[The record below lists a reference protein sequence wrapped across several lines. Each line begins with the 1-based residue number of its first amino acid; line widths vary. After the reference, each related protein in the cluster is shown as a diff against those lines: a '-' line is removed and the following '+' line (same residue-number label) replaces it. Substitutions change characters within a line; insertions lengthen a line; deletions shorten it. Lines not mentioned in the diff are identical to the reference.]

1 MLVFSVC
8 AYVLMDSELIGNTI
22 LCVKSHLNDLDNKS
36 KSGYAV
42 YLTRVMPS
50 PVMSLKSPLFYG

>member
-8 AYVLMDSELIGNTI
+8 VYVLRDSELIGNTI
-22 LCVKSHLNDLDNKS
+22 LYVKSHLNDLDNKS

-42 YLTRVMPS
+42 YLTHVMPS